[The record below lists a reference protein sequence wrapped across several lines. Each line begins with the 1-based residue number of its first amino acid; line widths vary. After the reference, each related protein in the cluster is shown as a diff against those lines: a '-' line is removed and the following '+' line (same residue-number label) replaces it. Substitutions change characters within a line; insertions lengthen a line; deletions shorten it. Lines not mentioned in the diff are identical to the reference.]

1 MRTSDYIKSLTYKVF
16 ENSMIKL
23 VSVESL
29 TSDLRV
35 GLVYATSLSEP
46 LSSVNATILDTVVK
60 ATPYISTKIF
70 VYIFM
75 YTYDISLYG
84 FHENY

>member
-60 ATPYISTKIF
+60 ATPYIYLQKYL
-70 VYIFM
+70 YIYLCIHM
-75 YTYDISLYG
+75 T
-84 FHENY
+84 